1 MSQSSMHCQ
10 QSSAHGGW
18 TTGQQPPA
26 AVCMVNPGTPV
37 SPDDEAGT
45 PPGCRASSGLGS
57 SRTSEQGISMRGY
70 LEDGRG
76 RSLGSVPSCGRLAGP
91 ENAGAA
97 SSKLSNRF
105 WNSTDSSSCLCQ
117 CGLIELPCQCGLI
130 IVNQVNDKGRHVA
143 NLVTVAVAVIIL
155 LLQGKVIKLVLRRI
169 ASGSMIA
176 RPAKRLA
183 FHHYPSM
190 GHGGM

>member
-37 SPDDEAGT
+37 SPVDEAGA

-57 SRTSEQGISMRGY
+57 SRTAEQGISMRGY

-76 RSLGSVPSCGRLAGP
+76 RSLGSVPSCGRLAAP

-105 WNSTDSSSCLCQ
+105 WNSTDSQAALPLRTQHRSSCLANAGSSSSTRSMTRGGMLQ
-117 CGLIELPCQCGLI
+117 TSSLWPLRSSSSS
-130 IVNQVNDKGRHVA
+130 KGRSSSSA
-143 NLVTVAVAVIIL
+143 SAAWL
-155 LLQGKVIKLVLRRI
+155 L
-169 ASGSMIA
+169 GSA
-176 RPAKRLA
+176 RPAKMLA
-183 FHHYPSM
+183 FHHCPKYGSWR
-190 GHGGM
+190 HA